1 MQLYSTHSNCAC
13 IQQVLQ
19 SSADYTSSLGAR
31 LLVGKGGLHE
41 LLQHK
46 LEAAVPS
53 RAAGLT
59 AFKELLPHCNDFEQ
73 GLLSMHYY
81 SSSSASD
88 RQHSSAVSSLS
99 R

>member
-1 MQLYSTHSNCAC
+1 
-13 IQQVLQ
+13 VLQ

-59 AFKELLPHCNDFEQ
+59 AFKELLPHCSEFEQ

-81 SSSSASD
+81 SSTDSSHRQNSSA
-88 RQHSSAVSSLS
+88 ASSLS